1 MKKKFLNTKNVVI
14 GLVSL
19 VLIGASATGVAV
31 FLKDRGEAAAA
42 EQEQVQNLPATG
54 RGEDNNQTGENTTI
68 PSENNTTGDNTQ
80 IPTEPSTT
88 EGATPGETTR
98 PGTTGTTTRSRTEEA
113 VAGIEETVRIEE
125 RKVFEDLKLSWT
137 TLAIPAITADMGI
150 FKPVLGIEK
159 TATAVVRANQEEQI
173 PVTENNKPMVRAGDT
188 IIYTIK
194 VSNSGNYKAT
204 NVVVTDSLDVIFDGK
219 IVPANKELVKIETL
233 DAGKQATLKVGYV
246 VKQEDINA
254 VLETEQNE
262 TISKDIINIATA
274 TDGKTTVEDEDDM
287 PVNPD
292 VTINVNKNWQDNDN
306 QDGKRPEKIT
316 VELYRN
322 NENEPVETVTI
333 DARSDWKHVFSNL
346 PKYDEDKQEIT
357 YKVVEGTVPEY
368 DTEYEITDNEVEIYN
383 HHTPEKVS
391 VEGSKIWDDADNQDG
406 KRPSSIIVNLL
417 ADGEKVDSKTVTAN
431 DNWSWSFTNLDKY
444 NSGTEIVYTI
454 SEDIVADYTT
464 VVDGYNITNTH
475 TPEKTTISGSKTWD
489 DADNQDGKRPSSI
502 IVNLLA
508 DGEKVD
514 SKTVTASDNWSWSFT
529 GLDKYNSGTEIVY
542 TISEDIVA
550 DYTTVVDG
558 YNITNTHTPEKISIT
573 GSKTWDD
580 ADNQDGKR
588 PESITVRLFA
598 DGTEVKSK
606 TVTANDN
613 WSWSFTGLDKY
624 NSGTEIVYTISEDT
638 VADYTTVVDGY
649 NITNTHTPEKIS
661 ISGSKTWDDVD
672 NQDGKRPE
680 SITVRLFADGT
691 EVKSKTVTA
700 NDNWLWSFTGLDKY
714 NSGTEIVYTISEDTV
729 ADYTTVVDGYNI
741 TNTHTPEKISISGSK
756 TWDDNDNQDGKRP
769 EKITVRLFADGTEVT
784 SQTVTA
790 DNGWKWSFTDL
801 DKYKKGKEIKYTVS
815 EDAVTDYTTEVKGYN
830 ITNTHTP
837 EKISISGSKTWDDN
851 DNQDGKRPSNIKVI
865 LFADGTEVTSQ
876 TVTADNGWK
885 WSFTDLDKYKKG
897 KEIKYTVSEDAVTDY
912 TTEVKGYNITN
923 THTPEKISISGSKT
937 WDDNDNQD
945 GKRPEKITVILF
957 ADGTEVTSQTI
968 TADNGW
974 KWSFTDLDKYK
985 KGKEIKYTVSEDAV
999 TDYTTEVKGYNITNT
1014 HTPEKISISGS
1025 KTWDDNDNQDGKRPS
1040 NIKVILFADGTEV
1053 TSQTVTADNG
1063 WKWSFTG
1070 LDKYNSGTEI
1080 VYTISEDTVADY
1092 TTVVDGYNITNTHT
1106 PEKISISGSKTW
1118 DDADNQD
1125 GKRPSSIIVNLLADG
1140 EKVDSKTV
1148 TAENEW
1154 NWLFT
1159 DLNKYAKGREIQYT
1173 ITEDKVENYITN
1185 IEKTENGYVVT
1196 NSYTP
1201 ETTSISVEKVWEDK
1215 NNQDGVRPASIKVK
1229 LYMKILDNNI
1239 AVANKEPLELNASTF
1254 WKAEFKD
1261 LPKYAKGIEIK
1272 YIVKEVNEQA
1282 DATIKGTEYKVAYD
1296 APIINENGKY
1306 IKITNSYTPKT
1317 TSVSV
1322 EKVWEDKNNQ
1332 DGVRPDSINVQLYKT
1347 VGTTTTS
1354 VEKVKLTN
1362 SKLTHTWTELPQ
1374 YEKGTEIKYTVR
1386 ELDSNGNPLED
1397 GKQIN
1402 GKSGTKYTVKYTT
1415 DENGKQ
1421 IITNTYKRVTTS
1433 VSGTKTWVDY
1443 DNKYNSRPESITI
1456 NLLAN
1461 GEKVDSKTITPQNGS
1476 WTYEFD
1482 EGLPVYK
1489 NGQKITYTISEEEVS
1504 GYTSN
1509 VTGYNVTNTYT
1520 EAPKGTI
1527 TMNWDT
1533 QSTTESPIPV
1543 DVVFVLDTSW
1553 SMTDKGSSRGTNMV
1567 KAVNNAIDE
1576 ILRFNTNNRISV
1588 VGYSEYGV
1596 LNALKV
1602 QYKNTAHSSV
1612 LLPLGRYTANDGQN
1626 YLKKSERI
1634 DRYDSKTGKPIYD
1647 YWVETNIQ
1655 GYAKKT
1661 RHFDAGTF
1669 TQAGIQKGAE
1679 QLTNSTGKTVKVDG
1693 KDVQRVPV
1701 IIVVSDGEPT
1711 VFSTNYTSPL
1721 SESEKVLG
1729 TSQLANTSAVYGY
1742 YTILTANYYK
1752 QRVTDAYNT
1761 PAKVFTIAMDLTTQY
1776 GKTVLNPN
1784 NTNVGSCKNWIET
1797 DTRNQIED
1805 KEISQ
1810 KLYKY
1815 LNNFKQDISVSCSV
1829 GFNKIEENKETKYIV
1844 KYENVTV
1851 VKNPYSNYSYAD
1863 KAFADDGMT
1872 ADDLKRAMIGSI
1884 TETVSNKKT
1893 HNIDENDRKIG
1904 KVYLDKIDI
1913 TKDFKLEIAGGKTY
1927 TSYEDAKKD
1936 ELVGFD
1942 GEKYYVDLTKLIGK
1956 TVTVNYRQK

>member
-80 IPTEPSTT
+80 KPTEPSTT

-333 DARSDWKHVFSNL
+333 DARSDWKHVFSKL
-346 PKYDEDKQEIT
+346 PKYDENKNEIT

-368 DTEYEITDNEVEIYN
+368 DTEYEITDNGVEIYN

-391 VEGSKIWDDADNQDG
+391 VEGSKI
-406 KRPSSIIVNLL
+406 
-417 ADGEKVDSKTVTAN
+417 
-431 DNWSWSFTNLDKY
+431 
-444 NSGTEIVYTI
+444 
-454 SEDIVADYTT
+454 
-464 VVDGYNITNTH
+464 
-475 TPEKTTISGSKTWD
+475 
-489 DADNQDGKRPSSI
+489 
-502 IVNLLA
+502 
-508 DGEKVD
+508 
-514 SKTVTASDNWSWSFT
+514 
-529 GLDKYNSGTEIVY
+529 
-542 TISEDIVA
+542 
-550 DYTTVVDG
+550 
-558 YNITNTHTPEKISIT
+558 
-573 GSKTWDD
+573 
-580 ADNQDGKR
+580 
-588 PESITVRLFA
+588 
-598 DGTEVKSK
+598 
-606 TVTANDN
+606 
-613 WSWSFTGLDKY
+613 
-624 NSGTEIVYTISEDT
+624 
-638 VADYTTVVDGY
+638 
-649 NITNTHTPEKIS
+649 
-661 ISGSKTWDDVD
+661 
-672 NQDGKRPE
+672 
-680 SITVRLFADGT
+680 
-691 EVKSKTVTA
+691 
-700 NDNWLWSFTGLDKY
+700 
-714 NSGTEIVYTISEDTV
+714 
-729 ADYTTVVDGYNI
+729 
-741 TNTHTPEKISISGSK
+741 
-756 TWDDNDNQDGKRP
+756 
-769 EKITVRLFADGTEVT
+769 
-784 SQTVTA
+784 
-790 DNGWKWSFTDL
+790 
-801 DKYKKGKEIKYTVS
+801 
-815 EDAVTDYTTEVKGYN
+815 
-830 ITNTHTP
+830 
-837 EKISISGSKTWDDN
+837 
-851 DNQDGKRPSNIKVI
+851 
-865 LFADGTEVTSQ
+865 
-876 TVTADNGWK
+876 
-885 WSFTDLDKYKKG
+885 
-897 KEIKYTVSEDAVTDY
+897 
-912 TTEVKGYNITN
+912 
-923 THTPEKISISGSKT
+923 
-937 WDDNDNQD
+937 
-945 GKRPEKITVILF
+945 
-957 ADGTEVTSQTI
+957 
-968 TADNGW
+968 
-974 KWSFTDLDKYK
+974 
-985 KGKEIKYTVSEDAV
+985 
-999 TDYTTEVKGYNITNT
+999 
-1014 HTPEKISISGS
+1014 
-1025 KTWDDNDNQDGKRPS
+1025 
-1040 NIKVILFADGTEV
+1040 
-1053 TSQTVTADNG
+1053 
-1063 WKWSFTG
+1063 
-1070 LDKYNSGTEI
+1070 
-1080 VYTISEDTVADY
+1080 
-1092 TTVVDGYNITNTHT
+1092 
-1106 PEKISISGSKTW
+1106 W

-1239 AVANKEPLELNASTF
+1239 AVANKEPIELNASTF

-1296 APIINENGKY
+1296 DPIINENGKY

-1461 GEKVDSKTITPQNGS
+1461 GEKVDSKTITPQNDS
-1476 WTYEFD
+1476 WPYEFK
-1482 EGLPVYK
+1482 GLPVYK

-1520 EAPKGTI
+1520 EAPTGTI

-1543 DVVFVLDTSW
+1543 DVVFVLDTSG
-1553 SMTDKGSSRGTNMV
+1553 SMTAGGSLRGTNMV
-1567 KAVNNAIDE
+1567 TAVNNAIDE
-1576 ILRFNTNNRISV
+1576 ILRFNKNNRISV
-1588 VGYSEYGV
+1588 VGYSEYEI
-1596 LNALKV
+1596 LKV
-1602 QYKNTAHSSV
+1602 KYENAEHSSV
-1612 LLPLGRYTANDGQN
+1612 LLPLGRYTANNGKN
-1626 YLKKSERI
+1626 YLNKSENR
-1634 DRYDSKTGKPIYD
+1634 
-1647 YWVETNIQ
+1647 VETNIQ
-1655 GYAKKT
+1655 EYAKT
-1661 RHFDAGTF
+1661 RYFENGTF

-1679 QLTNSTGKTVKVDG
+1679 QLINSAGKTVKVDG

-1701 IIVVSDGEPT
+1701 IIIVSDGEPT
-1711 VFSTNYTSPL
+1711 VFSINYTSPL

-1742 YTILTANYYK
+1742 YTILTANYFK
-1752 QRVTDAYNT
+1752 QQVAKAYGT
-1761 PAKVFTIAMDLTTQY
+1761 SAKVFTIAMDLTTHY

-1784 NTNVGSCKNWIET
+1784 DKNIGNCQNWIET
-1797 DTRNQIED
+1797 DIRNQIED
-1805 KEISQ
+1805 KKISQ

-1815 LNNFKQDISVSCSV
+1815 LNNFKQDIMVSCSV
-1829 GFNKIEENKETKYIV
+1829 RVTEDYKPVN
-1844 KYENVTV
+1844 ENVKV

-1863 KAFADDGMT
+1863 KAFADDGMN

-1913 TKDFKLEIAGGKTY
+1913 TKNFELKIAGGKTY
-1927 TSYEDAKKD
+1927 TSYKDAENDK
-1936 ELVGFD
+1936 LVGFD

>member
-54 RGEDNNQTGENTTI
+54 REEDNNQTGENTTI

-88 EGATPGETTR
+88 EGATPGATTR
-98 PGTTGTTTRSRTEEA
+98 PGTTGTTTRPRTEEA

-173 PVTENNKPMVRAGDT
+173 PVTENNVPMVRAGDT

-204 NVVVTDSLDVIFDGK
+204 NVVVTDSLDVIFDGQTVK
-219 IVPANKELVKIETL
+219 ANEELAKIETL

-322 NENEPVETVTI
+322 NENEPVATATI
-333 DARSDWKHVFSNL
+333 DASTDWKYVFSKL
-346 PKYDEDKQEIT
+346 PKYDENKNEIT

-368 DTEYEITDNEVEIYN
+368 DTEYEVSDNGVEIYN
-383 HHTPEKVS
+383 HHTPETTEIS
-391 VEGSKIWDDADNQDG
+391 GSKTWDDADNQDG
-406 KRPSSIIVNLL
+406 KRPGSIIVNLL
-417 ADGEKVDSKTVTAN
+417 ADGEKVDSKTVTESDKWA
-431 DNWSWSFTNLDKY
+431 WSFTNLDKY
-444 NSGTEIVYTI
+444 KAGKEIEYTV
-454 SEDIVADYTT
+454 SEEPVEGYTT
-464 VVDGYNITNTH
+464 EVDGYNITNTH

-489 DADNQDGKRPSSI
+489 DADNQDGKRP
-502 IVNLLA
+502 
-508 DGEKVD
+508 
-514 SKTVTASDNWSWSFT
+514 
-529 GLDKYNSGTEIVY
+529 
-542 TISEDIVA
+542 
-550 DYTTVVDG
+550 
-558 YNITNTHTPEKISIT
+558 
-573 GSKTWDD
+573 
-580 ADNQDGKR
+580 
-588 PESITVRLFA
+588 ESITVRLFA
-598 DGTEVKSK
+598 DGTEV
-606 TVTANDN
+606 T
-613 WSWSFTGLDKY
+613 
-624 NSGTEIVYTISEDT
+624 
-638 VADYTTVVDGY
+638 
-649 NITNTHTPEKIS
+649 
-661 ISGSKTWDDVD
+661 
-672 NQDGKRPE
+672 
-680 SITVRLFADGT
+680 
-691 EVKSKTVTA
+691 
-700 NDNWLWSFTGLDKY
+700 
-714 NSGTEIVYTISEDTV
+714 
-729 ADYTTVVDGYNI
+729 
-741 TNTHTPEKISISGSK
+741 
-756 TWDDNDNQDGKRP
+756 
-769 EKITVRLFADGTEVT
+769 
-784 SQTVTA
+784 
-790 DNGWKWSFTDL
+790 
-801 DKYKKGKEIKYTVS
+801 
-815 EDAVTDYTTEVKGYN
+815 
-830 ITNTHTP
+830 
-837 EKISISGSKTWDDN
+837 
-851 DNQDGKRPSNIKVI
+851 
-865 LFADGTEVTSQ
+865 
-876 TVTADNGWK
+876 
-885 WSFTDLDKYKKG
+885 
-897 KEIKYTVSEDAVTDY
+897 
-912 TTEVKGYNITN
+912 
-923 THTPEKISISGSKT
+923 
-937 WDDNDNQD
+937 
-945 GKRPEKITVILF
+945 
-957 ADGTEVTSQTI
+957 
-968 TADNGW
+968 
-974 KWSFTDLDKYK
+974 
-985 KGKEIKYTVSEDAV
+985 
-999 TDYTTEVKGYNITNT
+999 
-1014 HTPEKISISGS
+1014 
-1025 KTWDDNDNQDGKRPS
+1025 
-1040 NIKVILFADGTEV
+1040 
-1053 TSQTVTADNG
+1053 
-1063 WKWSFTG
+1063 
-1070 LDKYNSGTEI
+1070 
-1080 VYTISEDTVADY
+1080 
-1092 TTVVDGYNITNTHT
+1092 
-1106 PEKISISGSKTW
+1106 
-1118 DDADNQD
+1118 
-1125 GKRPSSIIVNLLADG
+1125 
-1140 EKVDSKTV
+1140 SKTV

-1154 NWLFT
+1154 NWSFT

-1201 ETTSISVEKVWEDK
+1201 ETTSISVEKVWNDK

-1239 AVANKEPLELNASTF
+1239 AVANKEPIELNASTF

-1296 APIINENGKY
+1296 DPIINENGKY

-1461 GEKVDSKTITPQNGS
+1461 GEKVDSKTITPQNGR

-1520 EAPKGTI
+1520 EAPTGTI

-1553 SMTDKGSSRGTNMV
+1553 SMIDKGSSRGTNMV

-1576 ILRFNTNNRISV
+1576 ILRFNKNNRISV

-1596 LNALKV
+1596 LSNIKV
-1602 QYKNTAHSSV
+1602 SYKNKEHSLV
-1612 LLPLGRYTANDGQN
+1612 LLPLGRYTANNGKN
-1626 YLKKSERI
+1626 YLNKSENR
-1634 DRYDSKTGKPIYD
+1634 
-1647 YWVETNIQ
+1647 VETNIQ
-1655 GYAKKT
+1655 DYAKKT
-1661 RHFDAGTF
+1661 RYFENGTF

-1679 QLTNSTGKTVKVDG
+1679 QLINSTGKTVKVDG

-1721 SESEKVLG
+1721 SGEVLG

-1761 PAKVFTIAMDLTTQY
+1761 PAKVFTIAMDLTTHY

-1784 NTNVGSCKNWIET
+1784 NINVGSCKDCKEKDPKNA
-1797 DTRNQIED
+1797 IED
-1805 KEISQ
+1805 KEISK

-1815 LNNFKQDISVSCSV
+1815 LNNFNQNISASCSV
-1829 GFNKIEENKETKYIV
+1829 GFQQDDKGNYINKA
-1844 KYENVTV
+1844 KYESVTV

-1863 KAFADDGMT
+1863 KAFANNNMT
-1872 ADDLKRAMIGSI
+1872 ADDLQSAMVGSI

>member
-1 MKKKFLNTKNVVI
+1 MKGKFLNTKNVVI

-19 VLIGASATGVAV
+19 VLIGASATGVTV
-31 FLKDRGEAAAA
+31 FLKDRGEASAA
-42 EQEQVQNLPATG
+42 QEQVQNLPVTG
-54 RGEDNNQTGENTTI
+54 NDNSANQVQNTVNPNENG
-68 PSENNTTGDNTQ
+68 NNVAGDNTTGIITPVEPTTPGNT
-80 IPTEPSTT
+80 TSTT
-88 EGATPGETTR
+88 PGTTTR
-98 PGTTGTTTRSRTEEA
+98 PGTRPSTGETTTGTIEYEGRT
-113 VAGIEETVRIEE
+113 I
-125 RKVFEDLKLSWT
+125 KVSDDLKLSWT

-219 IVPANKELVKIETL
+219 TVPANKELVKIETL
-233 DAGKQATLKVGYV
+233 EAGKAATLKVGYV

-417 ADGEKVDSKTVTAN
+417 ADGEKVDSKTVTA
-431 DNWSWSFTNLDKY
+431 
-444 NSGTEIVYTI
+444 
-454 SEDIVADYTT
+454 
-464 VVDGYNITNTH
+464 
-475 TPEKTTISGSKTWD
+475 
-489 DADNQDGKRPSSI
+489 
-502 IVNLLA
+502 
-508 DGEKVD
+508 
-514 SKTVTASDNWSWSFT
+514 
-529 GLDKYNSGTEIVY
+529 
-542 TISEDIVA
+542 
-550 DYTTVVDG
+550 
-558 YNITNTHTPEKISIT
+558 
-573 GSKTWDD
+573 
-580 ADNQDGKR
+580 
-588 PESITVRLFA
+588 
-598 DGTEVKSK
+598 
-606 TVTANDN
+606 
-613 WSWSFTGLDKY
+613 
-624 NSGTEIVYTISEDT
+624 
-638 VADYTTVVDGY
+638 
-649 NITNTHTPEKIS
+649 
-661 ISGSKTWDDVD
+661 
-672 NQDGKRPE
+672 
-680 SITVRLFADGT
+680 
-691 EVKSKTVTA
+691 
-700 NDNWLWSFTGLDKY
+700 
-714 NSGTEIVYTISEDTV
+714 
-729 ADYTTVVDGYNI
+729 
-741 TNTHTPEKISISGSK
+741 
-756 TWDDNDNQDGKRP
+756 
-769 EKITVRLFADGTEVT
+769 
-784 SQTVTA
+784 
-790 DNGWKWSFTDL
+790 
-801 DKYKKGKEIKYTVS
+801 
-815 EDAVTDYTTEVKGYN
+815 
-830 ITNTHTP
+830 
-837 EKISISGSKTWDDN
+837 
-851 DNQDGKRPSNIKVI
+851 
-865 LFADGTEVTSQ
+865 
-876 TVTADNGWK
+876 
-885 WSFTDLDKYKKG
+885 
-897 KEIKYTVSEDAVTDY
+897 
-912 TTEVKGYNITN
+912 
-923 THTPEKISISGSKT
+923 
-937 WDDNDNQD
+937 
-945 GKRPEKITVILF
+945 
-957 ADGTEVTSQTI
+957 
-968 TADNGW
+968 
-974 KWSFTDLDKYK
+974 
-985 KGKEIKYTVSEDAV
+985 
-999 TDYTTEVKGYNITNT
+999 
-1014 HTPEKISISGS
+1014 
-1025 KTWDDNDNQDGKRPS
+1025 
-1040 NIKVILFADGTEV
+1040 
-1053 TSQTVTADNG
+1053 
-1063 WKWSFTG
+1063 
-1070 LDKYNSGTEI
+1070 
-1080 VYTISEDTVADY
+1080 
-1092 TTVVDGYNITNTHT
+1092 
-1106 PEKISISGSKTW
+1106 
-1118 DDADNQD
+1118 
-1125 GKRPSSIIVNLLADG
+1125 
-1140 EKVDSKTV
+1140 
-1148 TAENEW
+1148 ENEW

-1201 ETTSISVEKVWEDK
+1201 ETTSI
-1215 NNQDGVRPASIKVK
+1215 
-1229 LYMKILDNNI
+1229 
-1239 AVANKEPLELNASTF
+1239 
-1254 WKAEFKD
+1254 
-1261 LPKYAKGIEIK
+1261 
-1272 YIVKEVNEQA
+1272 
-1282 DATIKGTEYKVAYD
+1282 
-1296 APIINENGKY
+1296 
-1306 IKITNSYTPKT
+1306 
-1317 TSVSV
+1317 SV

-1461 GEKVDSKTITPQNGS
+1461 GEKVDSKTITPQNDS
-1476 WTYEFD
+1476 WPYEFK
-1482 EGLPVYK
+1482 GLPVYK

-1520 EAPKGTI
+1520 EAPTGTI

-1543 DVVFVLDTSW
+1543 DVVFVLDTSG
-1553 SMTDKGSSRGTNMV
+1553 SMTAGGSSRGTNMV
-1567 KAVNNAIDE
+1567 TAVNNAIDE
-1576 ILRFNTNNRISV
+1576 ILRFNKNNRISV
-1588 VGYSEYGV
+1588 VGYSEYGI
-1596 LNALKV
+1596 LKV
-1602 QYKNTAHSSV
+1602 QYKNAEHSSV
-1612 LLPLGRYTANDGQN
+1612 LLPLGRYTANNGKN
-1626 YLKKSERI
+1626 YLNKSENR
-1634 DRYDSKTGKPIYD
+1634 
-1647 YWVETNIQ
+1647 VETNIQ
-1655 GYAKKT
+1655 EYAKT
-1661 RHFDAGTF
+1661 RYFENGTF

-1679 QLTNSTGKTVKVDG
+1679 QLINSAGKTVKVDG

-1701 IIVVSDGEPT
+1701 IIIVSDGEPT

-1721 SESEKVLG
+1721 SKSKPVLG

-1742 YTILTANYYK
+1742 YTILTANYFK
-1752 QRVTDAYNT
+1752 QQVAKAYGT
-1761 PAKVFTIAMDLTTQY
+1761 SAKVFTIAMDLTTHY

-1784 NTNVGSCKNWIET
+1784 DKNIGNCQNWIET
-1797 DTRNQIED
+1797 DIRNQIED
-1805 KEISQ
+1805 KKISQ

-1815 LNNFKQDISVSCSV
+1815 LNNFKQDIMVSCSV
-1829 GFNKIEENKETKYIV
+1829 RVTEDYKPVN
-1844 KYENVTV
+1844 ENVKV

-1863 KAFADDGMT
+1863 KAFADDGMN

>member
-80 IPTEPSTT
+80 KPTEPSTT

-417 ADGEKVDSKTVTAN
+417 ADGEKVDSKTVTAS
-431 DNWSWSFTNLDKY
+431 DNWSWSFTGLDKY

-454 SEDIVADYTT
+454 SEDTVADYTT

-514 SKTVTASDNWSWSFT
+514 SKTVTA
-529 GLDKYNSGTEIVY
+529 
-542 TISEDIVA
+542 
-550 DYTTVVDG
+550 
-558 YNITNTHTPEKISIT
+558 
-573 GSKTWDD
+573 
-580 ADNQDGKR
+580 
-588 PESITVRLFA
+588 
-598 DGTEVKSK
+598 
-606 TVTANDN
+606 
-613 WSWSFTGLDKY
+613 
-624 NSGTEIVYTISEDT
+624 
-638 VADYTTVVDGY
+638 
-649 NITNTHTPEKIS
+649 
-661 ISGSKTWDDVD
+661 
-672 NQDGKRPE
+672 
-680 SITVRLFADGT
+680 
-691 EVKSKTVTA
+691 
-700 NDNWLWSFTGLDKY
+700 
-714 NSGTEIVYTISEDTV
+714 
-729 ADYTTVVDGYNI
+729 
-741 TNTHTPEKISISGSK
+741 
-756 TWDDNDNQDGKRP
+756 
-769 EKITVRLFADGTEVT
+769 
-784 SQTVTA
+784 
-790 DNGWKWSFTDL
+790 
-801 DKYKKGKEIKYTVS
+801 
-815 EDAVTDYTTEVKGYN
+815 
-830 ITNTHTP
+830 
-837 EKISISGSKTWDDN
+837 
-851 DNQDGKRPSNIKVI
+851 
-865 LFADGTEVTSQ
+865 
-876 TVTADNGWK
+876 
-885 WSFTDLDKYKKG
+885 
-897 KEIKYTVSEDAVTDY
+897 
-912 TTEVKGYNITN
+912 
-923 THTPEKISISGSKT
+923 
-937 WDDNDNQD
+937 
-945 GKRPEKITVILF
+945 
-957 ADGTEVTSQTI
+957 
-968 TADNGW
+968 
-974 KWSFTDLDKYK
+974 
-985 KGKEIKYTVSEDAV
+985 
-999 TDYTTEVKGYNITNT
+999 
-1014 HTPEKISISGS
+1014 
-1025 KTWDDNDNQDGKRPS
+1025 
-1040 NIKVILFADGTEV
+1040 
-1053 TSQTVTADNG
+1053 
-1063 WKWSFTG
+1063 
-1070 LDKYNSGTEI
+1070 
-1080 VYTISEDTVADY
+1080 
-1092 TTVVDGYNITNTHT
+1092 
-1106 PEKISISGSKTW
+1106 
-1118 DDADNQD
+1118 
-1125 GKRPSSIIVNLLADG
+1125 
-1140 EKVDSKTV
+1140 
-1148 TAENEW
+1148 ENEW
-1154 NWLFT
+1154 NWSFT

-1296 APIINENGKY
+1296 DPIINENGKY
-1306 IKITNSYTPKT
+1306 IKITNRYTPKT

-1543 DVVFVLDTSW
+1543 DVVFVLDTSG
-1553 SMTDKGSSRGTNMV
+1553 SMTAGGSLRGTNMV
-1567 KAVNNAIDE
+1567 TAVNNAIDE
-1576 ILRFNTNNRISV
+1576 ILRFNKNNRISV
-1588 VGYSEYGV
+1588 VGYSEYGI
-1596 LNALKV
+1596 LNV
-1602 QYKNTAHSSV
+1602 QYKNAEHSSV
-1612 LLPLGRYTANDGQN
+1612 LLPLGRYTANNGKN
-1626 YLKKSERI
+1626 YLNKSEN
-1634 DRYDSKTGKPIYD
+1634 K
-1647 YWVETNIQ
+1647 VETNIQ
-1655 GYAKKT
+1655 VYAKKT
-1661 RHFDAGTF
+1661 RYFENGTF

-1679 QLTNSTGKTVKVDG
+1679 QLINSAGKTVKVDG

-1701 IIVVSDGEPT
+1701 IIIVSDGEPT

-1721 SESEKVLG
+1721 SKPVLG

-1742 YTILTANYYK
+1742 YTILTANYFK
-1752 QRVTDAYNT
+1752 QQVAKAYGT
-1761 PAKVFTIAMDLTTQY
+1761 SAKVFTIAMDLTTHY

-1784 NTNVGSCKNWIET
+1784 NINVGSCKDCKEKDPKNA
-1797 DTRNQIED
+1797 IED
-1805 KEISQ
+1805 KEISK

-1815 LNNFKQDISVSCSV
+1815 LNNFKQDIMVSCSV
-1829 GFNKIEENKETKYIV
+1829 RVTEDYKPVNES
-1844 KYENVTV
+1844 VTV

-1863 KAFADDGMT
+1863 KAFANNGMT
-1872 ADDLKRAMIGSI
+1872 ADDLKRAMIVSI

-1893 HNIDENDRKIG
+1893 HDIDENDRKTG

-1913 TKDFKLEIAGGKTY
+1913 TKNFELKIAGGKTY
-1927 TSYEDAKKD
+1927 TSYTDAENDK
-1936 ELVGFD
+1936 LVRFD